1 MRETFGYETESL
13 ELLPEWEMGPWEADT
28 EFADEMGF
36 LDQEFAEPGELFEFG
51 LEGEAGGAGGGVALT
66 GAALNLAV
74 QRNRVFARQLGW
86 GCVVGGQV
94 RHVIRQ
100 VRALLGLG
108 PNPSEAALAQAIAR
122 WQPTALGGR
131 GDGQLSP
138 RAWQRMLATLRA
150 SKALPTPN
158 FKAES
163 QWVTFGGRRLGVIE
177 KTDAYRKC
185 YFDPTSGAACR
196 PNRSGIAN
204 EGGGAEIELGFR
216 VTDMDAVRR
225 AGFVDR
231 SGEDRFRWIQ
241 VVEFITVPSNRPS
254 PAPPFIRRASRVIDP
269 TALVDPP
276 STLDPHPYY
285 WDEVTPVNPPGTPQ
299 ASDAVHIR
307 HFLNR
312 PARNGLCYDLIFFD
326 RPRFPLSVAQ
336 PGRRAYFN
344 FELALVGVR
353 AGTPIR
359 NVLLNTYRWGYDLV
373 VERGV
378 TNVRMNV
385 LSAGPYGGSPAFRR
399 VVNQALNATPRQFP
413 GHCFVGADFTGSAR
427 CP

>member
-1 MRETFGYETESL
+1 MRDPFDYETESP
-13 ELLPEWEMGPWEADT
+13 ELFPEWETEEADT
-28 EFADEMGF
+28 EFAEALGL
-36 LDQEFAEPGELFEFG
+36 LDPESHGPLELFEPG
-51 LEGEAGGAGGGVALT
+51 LHGEAGGAGGAAPLT
-66 GAALNLAV
+66 GAALTSAV
-74 QRNRVFARQLGW
+74 ERNRLFARQLGW
-86 GCVVGGQV
+86 GCVRGGRVGA
-94 RHVIRQ
+94 IDQ

-108 PNPSEAALAQAIAR
+108 ASPSEEDLARAIAR
-122 WQPTALGGR
+122 WQETALGGR
-131 GDGQLSP
+131 GDGQLGP

-150 SKALPTPN
+150 SRALPTPT
-158 FKAES
+158 FQAQS

-185 YFDPTSGAACR
+185 FVDPVRGAPCR

-204 EGGGAEIELGFR
+204 ETGGAGLQLGFR

-231 SGEDRFRWIQ
+231 GGEDQFRWIQ
-241 VVEFITVPSNRPS
+241 VVEFVTVPTNRAP

-269 TALVDPP
+269 TALVEDPR
-276 STLDPHPYY
+276 TLDPHPYY
-285 WDEVTPVNPPGTPQ
+285 WDEVTRVPPPGAPRGTPAAD
-299 ASDAVHIR
+299 ASLHIR
-307 HFLNR
+307 NFVNR
-312 PARNGLCYDLIFFD
+312 PALNGFCYDLIFED
-326 RPRFPLSVAQ
+326 LARFPLSVAQ

-359 NVLLNTYRWGYDLV
+359 NVLLNTYLWGYDLV

-378 TNVRMNV
+378 TNIRMNV
-385 LSAGPYGGSPAFRR
+385 LHPGPFGGSPAFRR
-399 VVNQALNATPRQFP
+399 VVNRAINAGEYP
-413 GHCFVGADFTGSAR
+413 GHCFVGADFTGAAR